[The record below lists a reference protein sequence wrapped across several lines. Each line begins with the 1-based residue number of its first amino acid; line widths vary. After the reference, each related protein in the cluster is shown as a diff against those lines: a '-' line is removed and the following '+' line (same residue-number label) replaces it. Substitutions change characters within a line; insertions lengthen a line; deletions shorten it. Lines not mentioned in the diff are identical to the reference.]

1 MFMTWITH
9 RTLSGEKEFINL
21 AHVVVLRFDPYLSRM
36 KLLLRN
42 GTEICIL
49 IPPQWRE
56 VIENE
61 LFGGIKSAGFV
72 VDLTELPPARLSP
85 EESALLD
92 KIINDAINDVLFGH
106 ESKSEATEKEN
117 DERGDTQCRK

>member
-1 MFMTWITH
+1 
-9 RTLSGEKEFINL
+9 
-21 AHVVVLRFDPYLSRM
+21 M

-92 KIINDAINDVLFGH
+92 KIINDALWGILRMGHSFHRDNMNAVHTKNRAQTAELAILHGSND
-106 ESKSEATEKEN
+106 
-117 DERGDTQCRK
+117 